1 MKKHH
6 VRHEILHEHEL
17 WANKVGTVI
26 TGVFGFT
33 AVPVFLAIPNVLIF
47 WRIMLSIIGVLL
59 ATGLIAVS
67 RNKKTAGLTKYILTV
82 VLVSFGFLMT
92 ITMGEGNRCIPFYFF
107 SLPAFCLIYL
117 NPRLILIVIAE
128 TIFAHVIMMTYFPE
142 EIFALHQPAMYIYA
156 TFIYLLYCLAVYTIA
171 VKALSLLGILGKRE
185 EEQTRLNRHLTDIQ
199 QRIAVASTQL
209 RKTSVALSQQ
219 AGEMLA
225 SSQET
230 AAGME
235 EMARMVDVE
244 TSEVTKVSQSVSEI
258 NEIAEEIRKK
268 TMELADAFDK
278 THGLSMQGAEL
289 IYSTI
294 DGIQKTGVH
303 MAEVVD
309 ATRRLKESSLK
320 ISSILKIMN
329 EIAEKTTLLSVNA
342 NIEAARAGSTGQ
354 GFAVVAM
361 EIKKLAEQSAQGT
374 EEIKSIIGDT
384 LLDVDKV
391 MTAIESS
398 LATVEEGSRESYA
411 VSGSIE
417 KIMENISK
425 NSEQIRTIHQALEKL
440 VAMNNNIMDATN
452 SLAGIA
458 EETSAGTEEISATT
472 QQQAIAIDHIV
483 EQIKE
488 LEQMASA
495 LDLLVSKA
503 S

>member
-1 MKKHH
+1 
-6 VRHEILHEHEL
+6 
-17 WANKVGTVI
+17 
-26 TGVFGFT
+26 
-33 AVPVFLAIPNVLIF
+33 
-47 WRIMLSIIGVLL
+47 
-59 ATGLIAVS
+59 
-67 RNKKTAGLTKYILTV
+67 
-82 VLVSFGFLMT
+82 
-92 ITMGEGNRCIPFYFF
+92 
-107 SLPAFCLIYL
+107 
-117 NPRLILIVIAE
+117 
-128 TIFAHVIMMTYFPE
+128 
-142 EIFALHQPAMYIYA
+142 
-156 TFIYLLYCLAVYTIA
+156 
-171 VKALSLLGILGKRE
+171 
-185 EEQTRLNRHLTDIQ
+185 
-199 QRIAVASTQL
+199 
-209 RKTSVALSQQ
+209 
-219 AGEMLA
+219 
-225 SSQET
+225 
-230 AAGME
+230 
-235 EMARMVDVE
+235 
-244 TSEVTKVSQSVSEI
+244 
-258 NEIAEEIRKK
+258 
-268 TMELADAFDK
+268 MELADAFDK